1 MRSARPFSVLASSA
15 LLLGFF
21 SAFAACSDD
30 EPADLPTIVDSGTK
44 DAGRD
49 SGRDSGPST
58 VDAAVADS
66 GAVDAAAPVDAGPA
80 PVDAGPRDAGPVD
93 SGASVDAGPR
103 DAGPTYPTPLAGE
116 VFLSEINY
124 NGENVVGGS
133 ETTFEWF
140 EVYNK
145 SAKTLTLKGVTV
157 ELGQSDAPKAFLIAD
172 DIVLAPGSYK
182 VLPFNAATCRVPA
195 GMIAVANGAPYSYG
209 DAQAARTLNNSG
221 AAGSWPRLAL
231 KVGAV
236 TIDDQQ
242 YGQGNFFS
250 GNQQTVQ
257 RKDFTAYAAGVTFDA
272 AKWCKSSKV
281 WAGGNAND
289 LGTPGLASDCP

>member
-15 LLLGFF
+15 LFLGLFG
-21 SAFAACSDD
+21 AFAACSD
-30 EPADLPTIVDSGTK
+30 EETTDLPTVVDSGTK

-49 SGRDSGPST
+49 SGRDAGAPA
-58 VDAAVADS
+58 VDAAVADT
-66 GAVDAAAPVDAGPA
+66 GAGDATAPVDAGPA

-93 SGASVDAGPR
+93 SGALVDSGPR
-103 DAGPTYPTPLAGE
+103 DAGPTYPTPVAGE
-116 VFLSEINY
+116 VFISEINY
-124 NGENVVGGS
+124 NGENIVGGS

-172 DIVLAPGSYK
+172 DVILAPGSYK
-182 VLPFNAATCRVPA
+182 VLPFNAATCRIPA

-231 KVGAV
+231 KVGAA

-242 YGQGNFFS
+242 YGQGAFFS
-250 GNQQTVQ
+250 ANQQTIQ
-257 RKDFTAYAAGVTFDA
+257 RKDFTAYAAGVAFDA
-272 AKWCKSSKV
+272 TKWCKSSKV
-281 WAGGNAND
+281 WAGGNPSD